1 MIAWWQILLLTL
13 YAAYQIMDELGP
25 YTSAGQAVFA
35 GLVSGLIMGDLATG
49 LYIGGAM
56 QLTVLGVGTFGGSS
70 RIDANSGTVIAT
82 AFAVASSMD
91 PQQALA
97 VIATPVAA
105 LMTYTDILGRFSNT
119 FWAHR
124 CDADVEKMAWGSYN
138 FHFLMGSVSWMLSRA
153 LPVFL
158 ALAFGQGLIDP
169 IVNALNGDLAWLGQG
184 LTVAGGALP
193 AVGFAILLRY
203 LPVKKHV
210 AYLLLGFATTA
221 IFVTIFGYVGMLNA
235 DIAAVGGMVE
245 GAALSGHYNG
255 LPMLLIALIGLGL
268 SLVYYKNNQGTSA
281 APTETAVAE
290 IGDDDDEL

>member
-1 MIAWWQILLLTL
+1 
-13 YAAYQIMDELGP
+13 MDELSP

-35 GLVSGLIMGDLATG
+35 GLVSGLVMGDLTTG

-91 PQQALA
+91 PQQAFA

-105 LMTYTDILGRFSNT
+105 LMTYTDIIGRFSDT

-124 CDADVEKMAWGSYN
+124 CDADVENMAWGSYN
-138 FHFLMGSVSWMLSRA
+138 FHYLMGGVSWMLSRA
-153 LPVFL
+153 LLVFL
-158 ALAFGQGLIDP
+158 ALAFGQNLIDP
-169 IVNALNGDLAWLGQG
+169 VVAALNGDPAWLGKG
-184 LTVAGGALP
+184 LTVAGGTLP

-221 IFVTIFGYVGMLNA
+221 VFVTLFGYIGSLNA
-235 DIAAVGGMVE
+235 DIAAVGGLVD
-245 GAALSGHYNG
+245 GAQLTGQYNG
-255 LPMLLIALIGLGL
+255 LPMLLVALIGLAL
-268 SLVYYKNNQGTSA
+268 SLIYYKSDQA
-281 APTETAVAE
+281 APAVQATAAVE